1 MEISQNSA
9 AFGAPS
15 LHGDYT
21 GTPVGPAGIMYG
33 RSSDTALLEK
43 EQSRC

>member
-1 MEISQNSA
+1 MEMSQNRA
-9 AFGAPS
+9 ASGAPG

-21 GTPVGPAGIMYG
+21 GTPVSPAGIMYG